1 MREIV
6 LDTETT
12 GLDVR
17 SDRIIEIGC
26 IELENHIPTGNTFH
40 TYVNPK
46 CQIAEAAIEVHGIT
60 QDFLVDKPEFSHIA
74 DDLNRFLASDPLIIH
89 NAAFDLGFLNAEF
102 DRIGYG
108 KLPPGRSVDTLMIAR
123 RKFPGA
129 QNSLDGLCRRF
140 NIDNSS
146 RTFHGALLDAELLAD
161 VYLELVGGRQR
172 GFAWEAGGGGDAA
185 ASDAAGEAD
194 RGSGG
199 KGVRGTKK
207 QPQRSTP
214 LTPRLS
220 ESESRAHREFVA
232 GFPGTAIWKKS

>member
-17 SDRIIEIGC
+17 NDRIIEIGC
-26 IELENHIPTGNTFH
+26 IELQNHIPTGETFH

-60 QDFLVDKPEFSHIA
+60 EDFLTGKPEFSDIA

-123 RKFPGA
+123 RKFPGG

-161 VYLELVGGRQR
+161 VYLELIGGRQR
-172 GFAWEAGGGGDAA
+172 GFAWESGAQGA
-185 ASDAAGEAD
+185 ASGNADGKSGEVSGD
-194 RGSGG
+194 RTVRGG
-199 KGVRGTKK
+199 KS
-207 QPQRSTP
+207 QPQRPAP
-214 LTPRLS
+214 LASRLT
-220 ESESRAHREFVA
+220 ESECRAHREFVA
-232 GFPGTAIWKKS
+232 GFPTAAIWKKP